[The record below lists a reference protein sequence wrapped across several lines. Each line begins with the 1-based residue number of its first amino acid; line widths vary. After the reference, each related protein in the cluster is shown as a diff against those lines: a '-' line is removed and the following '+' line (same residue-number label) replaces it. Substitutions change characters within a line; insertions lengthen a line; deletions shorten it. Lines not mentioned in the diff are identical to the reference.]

1 MASSAR
7 WDEINDVPG
16 LDEGQR
22 TMMALAI
29 EAMARRPVGANPVP
43 RLGHR
48 RIFDVPAPA
57 EPAIFVPAVE
67 PAKMTWPRPTTMPPG
82 AASHPL
88 GMGAG
93 QHDRPP

>member
-16 LDEGQR
+16 LDEGPAHHD
-22 TMMALAI
+22 ALAI
-29 EAMARRPVGANPVP
+29 EAMARSPVGANPVT
-43 RLGHR
+43 RLRHR
-48 RIFDVPAPA
+48 RVFDVPAPA

-67 PAKMTWPRPTTMPPG
+67 PAKMTGLRPTTMPPG

-93 QHDRPP
+93 RHDRPP